1 VATPNQARRNK
12 NTARRSAASA
22 TPTVPWGRW
31 ERWAGPTLVALAFVA
46 MMCWTWEAWA
56 DVIIDFGRELYIP
69 WRLVEGEVLY
79 RDLAHFNG
87 PLSPYVNSLWFRLF
101 GTSLRV
107 LSLANLTILVL
118 LLALLY
124 SLVARMGSRTSAFLA
139 SMTFVLLFAFSE
151 LGYNLNYVC
160 PYSHEMTHGLL
171 LSLLAI
177 LFVRRFV
184 RDGRP
189 ANAGLCGLCV
199 GAVFLTKPEI
209 FLAAFPA
216 TAVGLAMALWLRRP
230 AGKKIFVAGG
240 TFAAAVLAPPL
251 LSLCLLSLAMPLSE
265 ALAGTLGGFRWVFSS
280 EITAL
285 PFYRRLRGTYDLR
298 LTGQRFFVIGIGY
311 ALLIV
316 MPAVLGVLWRKRTK
330 GGLPAALAFFAVAVA
345 LLWRFLSHVPWA
357 YVFLPLPLVVMV
369 AICGLVTRFARSR
382 SEAEHSELVVPISF
396 AIFSLLLTAKVFLSA
411 RIDNY
416 GFVLAAPGMFLAVA
430 FLWDWLPRALDARGG
445 TGLPLRAGMLAALVV
460 ANLAFLQAQKI
471 ALDLRTVRV
480 GTGGD
485 AMWWNTRGQEVNRVL
500 DQIETQ
506 LPPDGTFAVA
516 PEGIMLNYL
525 TRRKNPTHYISYM
538 PLEMLLFGE
547 VQMIAGFAQ
556 SPPDAVLVPNR
567 DLAFYDLKP
576 FGEGYA
582 MGLKDWLIDHYQPV
596 DSAPVEPGMFHI
608 TFLKRRQAAA
618 APTHNAGDENAIDP

>member
-1 VATPNQARRNK
+1 M
-12 NTARRSAASA
+12 
-22 TPTVPWGRW
+22 
-31 ERWAGPTLVALAFVA
+31 LVALSFVA

-87 PLSPYVNSLWFRLF
+87 PLSPYVNALWFRSF

-107 LSLANLTILVL
+107 LSLANLTILAL

-139 SMTFVLLFAFSE
+139 SMTFVLVFAFSE

-171 LSLLAI
+171 LSLVAI
-177 LFVRRFV
+177 LFVRRFAD
-184 RDGRP
+184 DGRL
-189 ANAGLCGLCV
+189 ANAGLSGLCV

-209 FLAAFPA
+209 FLAVFPA
-216 TAVGLAMALWLRRP
+216 TAIGLAMILWLQRP
-230 AGKKIFVAGG
+230 AWQNVFALGG

-265 ALAGTLGGFRWVFSS
+265 ALAGTLGGFRWIFSS

-285 PFYRRLRGTYDLR
+285 PFYRRLRGTYDLQ
-298 LTGQRFFVIGIGY
+298 TTAYRFFVIGIGY
-311 ALLIV
+311 ALL
-316 MPAVLGVLWRKRTK
+316 MGLPAVLGLLWRKREK
-330 GGLPAALAFFAVAVA
+330 ARLPAALSIFAIAVA
-345 LLWRFLSHVPWA
+345 LLWRFQWHLPWA
-357 YVFLPLPLVVMV
+357 YAFLPLPLLALA
-369 AICGLVTRFARSR
+369 AIGSLVTRFVRSR
-382 SEAEHSELVVPISF
+382 TVAERCQLVAPISF
-396 AIFSLLLTAKVFLSA
+396 ATFSLLLMAKVFLAA
-411 RIDNY
+411 RVDNY

-430 FLWDWLPRALDARGG
+430 FLWDWLPRAIDARDG
-445 TGLPLRAGMLAALVV
+445 TGLPLRAGVLAALVMANV
-460 ANLAFLQAQKI
+460 AMLQAQKI

-480 GTGGD
+480 GSGSD
-485 AMWWNTRGQEVNRVL
+485 AIWWNARGQEVNRVL
-500 DQIETQ
+500 HQIERQ
-506 LPPDGTFAVA
+506 LPLDGTFAVA

-525 TRRKNPTHYISYM
+525 TRRRNPTHYISYM

-547 VQMIAGFAQ
+547 EQMISGFAQ
-556 SPPDAVLVPNR
+556 GPPDAVLVVNR

-582 MGLKDWLIDHYQPV
+582 LQLRDWLVDHYQPV

-608 TFLKRRQAAA
+608 TFLKLRKAAA
-618 APTHNAGDENAIDP
+618 AATAPGNVGDENVIGP